1 MTQPRLAPAL
11 TTIASLALAG
21 SLTACTVGHDASRDG
36 KGSSAHAS
44 STPSSSSS
52 TQLSAKEIWSST
64 QSNVA
69 KATSVRVDGSDSPN
83 GSGPNVVFSGQLSGD
98 PSEIEF
104 KDASMGSFTMRRI
117 GGKLYL
123 KGDLKYWQS
132 IEKDDPSTKG
142 STEAANRWV
151 TIPASA
157 VGKDDLSKLIAK
169 TYVASI
175 GDSSDPKWGAIAD
188 SGSTM
193 SDDTVDGH
201 DAHKIVSPDGDTT
214 VWVAKDGSN
223 DLLKV
228 RDEAAGDDDLG
239 QATFSR
245 WNDTFDI
252 TKPKGAIGGGGSE
265 SPSSD
270 DASPE
275 ATT

>member
-1 MTQPRLAPAL
+1 MTQPRLAPVL
-11 TTIASLALAG
+11 TAIASVALAG

-36 KGSSAHAS
+36 GRSSGAAASSSA
-44 STPSSSSS
+44 PSSSS
-52 TQLSAKEIWSST
+52 QQSAKEIWSST
-64 QSNVA
+64 QAKVA

-98 PSEIEF
+98 PSEVVF
-104 KDASMGSFTMRRI
+104 KDASIGNFTMRRI
-117 GGKLYL
+117 SGKLYL

-142 STEAANRWV
+142 SSGAANRWI
-151 TIPASA
+151 TIPANA
-157 VGKDDLSKLIAK
+157 LGKDDLSKLIAK

-175 GDSSDPKWGAIAD
+175 GDSSDPKWGAVAD
-188 SGSTM
+188 AGSTM
-193 SDDTVDGH
+193 TSESVDGH

-214 VWVAKDGSN
+214 VWVAADGSN

-245 WNDTFDI
+245 WNETFDI
-252 TKPKGAIGGGGSE
+252 TKPKGAIGGGGSD
-265 SPSSD
+265 STSTG